1 MSIEGSFSKSDID
14 SFVDECLTM
23 SQFDHRNVMSLI
35 GVCTDLGP
43 TPYII
48 MPFMSGG
55 SLLSYLKRERP
66 NLTVADNTD
75 EDTMLGARKNLLS
88 ICLQVSNGMFYLASL
103 RFVHRDLAARN
114 CM

>member
-1 MSIEGSFSKSDID
+1 MSIEGSFSTSDID

-75 EDTMLGARKNLLS
+75 EDTMQGRSRRSGWSGLGRTNFLGIQWA
-88 ICLQVSNGMFYLASL
+88 
-103 RFVHRDLAARN
+103 
-114 CM
+114 